1 MVVNKWKQW
10 KCVHHGRVILR
21 DDYLEIILLSTASR
35 EAALFFGGWHHTYR
49 RLLSWLEEKYLY
61 CHRETMI
68 VWQWWPTIQLQQ
80 SHMVETIPIF
90 FSGYQSHVVEF
101 FMPKENYDS
110 SLVQGTILAGTGSF
124 FTLLLLSR
132 NYIFVSINTTLH
144 NIDNYCSQTKET
156 QTMKNNE
163 IKSKKYQ
170 QHGANIFSSTCQLM

>member
-1 MVVNKWKQW
+1 MAGLSFEMTIWRLFCCQPQVEQLHFSLV
-10 KCVHHGRVILR
+10 
-21 DDYLEIILLSTASR
+21 DDIILVGASNADWRKMFILSSGDNDCLTMMTHNSTPAVTY
-35 EAALFFGGWHHTYR
+35 GGDH
-49 RLLSWLEEKYLY
+49 SN
-61 CHRETMI
+61 
-68 VWQWWPTIQLQQ
+68 
-80 SHMVETIPIF
+80 F

-163 IKSKKYQ
+163 IK
-170 QHGANIFSSTCQLM
+170 